1 MKEKIR
7 LFTMSFFCTLAA
19 VALLCGFAV
28 ADSNTRSTGYGE
40 FTPMVTAQQ
49 VDPLH
54 HRFSVMGES
63 YEVCLDGVNTAAK
76 YAQQL
81 ICFVPAG
88 GRLAMKLLA
97 LGRQSLG

>member
-1 MKEKIR
+1 
-7 LFTMSFFCTLAA
+7 MSFFCTLTA

-28 ADSNTRSTGYGE
+28 ADSNTRSSGYGE
-40 FTPMVTAQQ
+40 FTPMVTAQRI
-49 VDPLH
+49 DPLH
-54 HRFSVMGES
+54 HRFSVMGEG
-63 YEVCLDGVNTAAK
+63 YEVCLDGPNAAAK

-88 GRLAMKLLA
+88 WRLGIKLLA